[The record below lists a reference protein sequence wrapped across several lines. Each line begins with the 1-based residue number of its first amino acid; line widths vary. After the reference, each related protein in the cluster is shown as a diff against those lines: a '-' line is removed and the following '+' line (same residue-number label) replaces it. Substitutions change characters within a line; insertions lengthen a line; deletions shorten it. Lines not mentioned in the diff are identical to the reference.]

1 MNSVTSAAGHV
12 RWQVRSSSGKRLG
25 TVENEIAAWF
35 DASTLEEEK
44 SAARRL
50 NKAAL
55 DHALFAPLG
64 VCMRHYA
71 WRKSLT
77 GITRGPMPL
86 FWGVSKTV

>member
-1 MNSVTSAAGHV
+1 MSELRRRDHEVELASWFAA
-12 RWQVRSSSGKRLG
+12 
-25 TVENEIAAWF
+25 TN
-35 DASTLEEEK
+35 LEEEK
-44 SAARRL
+44 AAARRL
-50 NKAAL
+50 NKAGL

-77 GITRGPMPL
+77 GITQGPLPL